1 MRAFFMILLAVAT
14 LLISSNAATV
24 NPQASHDL
32 TQLTDANDVKLRS
45 GRLLRI
51 EARNNQ
57 ATDTIDEERAAI
69 PEVLKKLWASTSK
82 WFGDK
87 TLATK
92 LHFHAMKMN
101 LDDVVEKVRP
111 RRSESTSTSKWFSDK
126 TLATKLHYHAMKMKL
141 DDIAEKLATKGVDPN
156 RAYRVLKLEKDS
168 NRYVNWFESG
178 EFTLWKKLAK
188 AYQDKNPT
196 WKNHYADA

>member
-32 TQLTDANDVKLRS
+32 TQSTDANDVKLRS

-51 EARNNQ
+51 ETMNNQ

-82 WFGDK
+82 WFG
-87 TLATK
+87 
-92 LHFHAMKMN
+92 
-101 LDDVVEKVRP
+101 
-111 RRSESTSTSKWFSDK
+111 DK

>member
-32 TQLTDANDVKLRS
+32 AQSTDANDVKLRS

-51 EARNNQ
+51 EAMNNQ

-82 WFGDK
+82 WFG
-87 TLATK
+87 
-92 LHFHAMKMN
+92 
-101 LDDVVEKVRP
+101 
-111 RRSESTSTSKWFSDK
+111 DK

-168 NRYVNWFESG
+168 NRYINGFESG

-188 AYQDKNPT
+188 AYQGKNSM
-196 WKNHYADA
+196 WKNDFAGAMHA